1 MIEDPVCKMM
11 VDEKKT
17 PFKSTYDQKEYF
29 FCSEQCKEDF
39 DSKPQLYLAGG
50 VLRPGEL
57 PEDVPGKEVPEG

>member
-1 MIEDPVCKMM
+1 MVQDPVCKMQ

-50 VLRPGEL
+50 VLKPGETT
-57 PEDVPGKEVPEG
+57 EQMESGKETT

>member
-1 MIEDPVCKMM
+1 MVEDPVCKMQ

-17 PFKSTYDQKEYF
+17 PYKSAYDRKEYF

-50 VLRPGEL
+50 VLKPGETT
-57 PEDVPGKEVPEG
+57 EQMESGKEST

>member
-1 MIEDPVCKMM
+1 MRKIKKAKKEDKMVQDPVCKMD

-39 DSKPQLYLAGG
+39 ESKPQLYL
-50 VLRPGEL
+50 
-57 PEDVPGKEVPEG
+57 PEA

>member
-1 MIEDPVCKMM
+1 ME

-29 FCSEQCKEDF
+29 FCTGQCKADF

-50 VLRPGEL
+50 VLKPGETT
-57 PEDVPGKEVPEG
+57 EQMESGKEST